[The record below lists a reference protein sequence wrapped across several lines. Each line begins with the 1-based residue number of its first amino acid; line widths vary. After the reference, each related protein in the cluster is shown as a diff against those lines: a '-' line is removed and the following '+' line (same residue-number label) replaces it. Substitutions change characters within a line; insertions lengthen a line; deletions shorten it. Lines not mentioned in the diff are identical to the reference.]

1 MNLSMVKLLEVLF
14 WVRLC
19 FWTIKITIY
28 FLVLGDKFL
37 VSREKIKES
46 DKKGVSQ
53 PDGAV
58 LMGAEKLAFVQKYLD
73 DVQETRSTTTETS
86 DSALGI
92 HAATSEFETEEVRGK
107 HS

>member
-58 LMGAEKLAFVQKYLD
+58 LMGAEK
-73 DVQETRSTTTETS
+73 S

-107 HS
+107 HNLTVVSFILY

>member
-1 MNLSMVKLLEVLF
+1 MNLSIVKLLEVLF

-53 PDGAV
+53 

-92 HAATSEFETEEVRGK
+92 TLQHPNLKQKKLEV
-107 HS
+107 SAI